1 VVATEVKDL
10 ATKTRSA
17 VDGIGGHIEYVTSV
31 ANRSGEFLQRVLER
45 IASLESSATGI
56 CSSADL
62 QCTSTADIA
71 DRIGEVGASTQSVA
85 QNIDAAQVTARD
97 TENMAASVVQAA
109 EKMSHE
115 ALQLQDQVAQFVLEI
130 QGAGQR
136 SLRDADADAETTP
149 NDRADDQWAPAA

>member
-1 VVATEVKDL
+1 
-10 ATKTRSA
+10 
-17 VDGIGGHIEYVTSV
+17 
-31 ANRSGEFLQRVLER
+31 
-45 IASLESSATGI
+45 
-56 CSSADL
+56 
-62 QCTSTADIA
+62 
-71 DRIGEVGASTQSVA
+71 VA